1 MEAVAAAL
9 SVVVAGREEVVRREA
24 AREAGAVAGAWR
36 ERAGVLAARL
46 GEAGALLREADARLA
61 ASEAERQRV
70 AARAVELQ
78 AALAGEMG
86 AVAAEA
92 AAHEALVHAVE
103 GAERSAA
110 EARTAAAGHEA
121 AAARVQA
128 LYVGACDRLE
138 WYQERAGVLLFF
150 SLAAGVF
157 DNVLSYLPPASIAS
171 LAATCVPM
179 HARIAAAAAA
189 AASAARGAAVA
200 RPSGGSGSDA
210 ASAAGTPE
218 GALTAPAA
226 VPAHSHAQAHHTHSA
241 GGFSP
246 EYSDVRS
253 TISGS
258 SGGAGGATRLPRHPR
273 YPPRLGRA
281 APHPPPDYHLLSGAP
296 PSAAAAA
303 AASAA
308 AAGHGRAAEGS
319 RSGSTSSAGRDAAPL
334 PHHGTSKPARGG
346 ILSSIFGGGG
356 NGSGSG
362 GGNGGGGGAT
372 GGSHGTPP
380 RTAAVHGAHHSHSSS
395 HLGDAGGEELPRGI
409 GLDYRQ
415 ASVLLARVRAAEGA
429 AVAAQDAMS
438 DMATKLE
445 ALETVRDFLRKRQAE
460 CEAAAEAA
468 AAERDVAINQKN
480 IDRVTLGY
488 LVEQNTAL
496 ERRLGEVARASEAA
510 AGRAAEADRRSAE
523 LEAQVTSLETRLL
536 AAALAPPPAAAPVP
550 APSPPASSAAA
561 AAADDRAASLAR
573 QVHVLEEALRAA
585 QAEVLEARAHGSSS
599 GGSSGAAGGGG
610 GRRTSLL
617 VSHASVG
624 GDGDHA
630 GSSGGG
636 GAGST
641 VAELAALSHDALVE
655 RVLAL
660 EAEREAADG
669 VAMGK
674 LRALAMEVRRLR
686 AERDDAGGVSSRG
699 VVTTAPAARP
709 PLASATGGGRT

>member
-319 RSGSTSSAGRDAAPL
+319 RSGSTSSAGRDAAHL
-334 PHHGTSKPARGG
+334 PHHGASKPARGG

-356 NGSGSG
+356 NGSGGS
-362 GGNGGGGGAT
+362 GNGGGGAT
-372 GGSHGTPP
+372 HGSGGGGSHGTPP
-380 RTAAVHGAHHSHSSS
+380 RTAAVHGAHHSHSSG
-395 HLGDAGGEELPRGI
+395 HHGDAGSEELPRGI

-488 LVEQNTAL
+488 LVEQNTDL
-496 ERRLGEVARASEAA
+496 ERRLGEAARA
-510 AGRAAEADRRSAE
+510 RR
-523 LEAQVTSLETRLL
+523 QRG
-536 AAALAPPPAAAPVP
+536 APQKQTATPR
-550 APSPPASSAAA
+550 SW
-561 AAADDRAASLAR
+561 R
-573 QVHVLEEALRAA
+573 
-585 QAEVLEARAHGSSS
+585 
-599 GGSSGAAGGGG
+599 
-610 GRRTSLL
+610 
-617 VSHASVG
+617 
-624 GDGDHA
+624 
-630 GSSGGG
+630 
-636 GAGST
+636 
-641 VAELAALSHDALVE
+641 
-655 RVLAL
+655 
-660 EAEREAADG
+660 
-669 VAMGK
+669 
-674 LRALAMEVRRLR
+674 RRLR
-686 AERDDAGGVSSRG
+686 HWRRDCWLPPWRHRPLLRQHLRLLLPRLPRRQSPPM
-699 VVTTAPAARP
+699 TAPPAWRGKC
-709 PLASATGGGRT
+709 TC